1 MSRVIAIGDIHG
13 CAEALRALLGAIAP
27 QPDDT
32 IVTLGDCVDR
42 GPDSHDVIEQ
52 LLALPAQCNYVPLI
66 GNHELMMLSA
76 IDQQSMASNWMMF
89 GGQQTMASYG
99 NALENIPDAHI
110 DFMRNFRRSFETED
124 HIFVHANYIADLD
137 MADQPERIIFW
148 ERLSAMVPPPHRSS
162 KRVLVGHTPQPD
174 GEVLDLGHLVCI
186 DTYCFA
192 GGWLTAYDVATNQ
205 VWQADV
211 IGTLRE
217 PDA

>member
-13 CAEALRALLGAIAP
+13 CAEALRALLEAIVPAA
-27 QPDDT
+27 DDT
-32 IVTLGDCVDR
+32 IITLGDCVDR
-42 GPDSHDVIEQ
+42 GPNSREVIDQ
-52 LLALPAQCNYVPLI
+52 LCEVATNCNYVPLT

-76 IDQQSMASNWMMF
+76 IDQQSLAGNWMMF

-99 NALENIPDAHI
+99 NSLEQIPDEHI
-110 DFMRNFRRSFETED
+110 EFMRSFRRSFETDD

-137 MADQPERIIFW
+137 MVDQPERIIFW
-148 ERLSAMVPPPHRSS
+148 ERLTSMVPPPHRSG
-162 KRVLVGHTPQPD
+162 KRVLVGHTPQAD

-186 DTYCFA
+186 DTCCFA
-192 GGWLTAYDVATNQ
+192 GGWLTAFDVTTNR

-217 PDA
+217 VS